1 MRLFPLFVLI
11 MALTAC
17 AVGNDQPLGAAEP
30 RWAQR
35 PEEAGRLP
43 VGRVVS
49 VTRLEAPT
57 WTSPLQPGSVDAK
70 GIAAPK
76 VDTSLVI
83 RAASRNSDVLFRHA
97 IQIRGGVIQQ
107 VDVEYRF
114 AADDCVAIRTVRTGK
129 LPTLQLVSALAGA
142 CDEPLT
148 R

>member
-1 MRLFPLFVLI
+1 
-11 MALTAC
+11 MAIAAC
-17 AVGNDQPLGAAEP
+17 AAGNDLPGGAAEP

-49 VTRLEAPT
+49 VTRLDAPN
-57 WTSPLQPGSVDAK
+57 WISPLQPGGVDAR
-70 GIAAPK
+70 GLAAPR
-76 VDTSLVI
+76 VDSSVVI
-83 RAASRNSDVLFRHA
+83 RDASRNSDVMFRHTIQLRGGA
-97 IQIRGGVIQQ
+97 IQEVE
-107 VDVEYRF
+107 VEYRF

-129 LPTLQLVSALAGA
+129 LSTLQLVSALSGS